1 MTISIG
7 ILAGMGPRSTAPF
20 IDMLIS
26 ECQSQYAACFDM
38 DFPRMHIISLPTPF
52 WPGERINDQAMIA
65 ALRSGVR
72 ELVQAGVSFI
82 AVPCNLAHNYF
93 SEMEQAAGDIPLLH
107 IAGSAAQQIP
117 QQVNIVTLLA
127 TEPTLEAGY
136 WQQKLR
142 AAGKQ
147 IFDTP
152 SLRSL
157 TTTLITCIKQ
167 QGYQSETVCGLWQ
180 QICGLMEENHSG
192 AVLVACTD
200 ISPLLDSGDYPF
212 VAIDSAASLAKD
224 VIRHYLQL
232 RQATGNPGG

>member
-1 MTISIG
+1 MTVSIG

-52 WPGERINDQAMIA
+52 WPGKQIDDQAMIA
-65 ALRSGVR
+65 ALRSGIN
-72 ELVQAGVSFI
+72 ELVRAGVSFI

-93 SEMEQAAGDIPLLH
+93 NEMEQAAGDIPLLH
-107 IAGSAAQQIP
+107 IAGSAVQQIP
-117 QQVNIVTLLA
+117 HQVNSVTLLA

-136 WQQKLR
+136 WQQKLQ

-147 IFDTP
+147 LFDTP
-152 SLRSL
+152 QLRKL
-157 TTTLITCIKQ
+157 TTTLFSTIKH
-167 QGYQSETVCGLWQ
+167 QGYQSDAGCELWHQITGL
-180 QICGLMEENHSG
+180 IAENNSG
-192 AVLVACTD
+192 AVLIACTD

-212 VAIDSAASLAKD
+212 VTVDSAASLAQD
-224 VIRHYLQL
+224 VIRHYLHL
-232 RQATGNPGG
+232 REITANSV

>member
-1 MTISIG
+1 MTFSIG

-52 WPGERINDQAMIA
+52 WPGQRIDDQAMIA
-65 ALRSGVR
+65 ALRSGVG
-72 ELVQAGVSFI
+72 ELVQAGVSFM

-107 IAGSAAQQIP
+107 IAGSAVQQIP
-117 QQVNIVTLLA
+117 QQVNLVTLLA

-136 WQQKLR
+136 WQEKLL

-147 IFDTP
+147 LYDTP
-152 SLRSL
+152 QLRRL
-157 TTTLITCIKQ
+157 TTRLITCIKQ
-167 QGYQSETVCGLWQ
+167 QGYQSAAVSELWQ
-180 QICGLMEENHSG
+180 QVTGLITENHSG

-200 ISPLLDSGDYPF
+200 ISPLLDSGEYPF
-212 VAIDSAASLAKD
+212 IAIDSAASLAKD

-232 RQATGNPGG
+232 RQAVENSA

>member
-26 ECQSQYAACFDM
+26 ECQSQYGACFDM

-52 WPGERINDQAMIA
+52 WPGQPVDDQAMIA
-65 ALRSGVR
+65 ALRSGVS

-107 IAGSAAQQIP
+107 IAASAVQQIP
-117 QQVNIVTLLA
+117 QQVNLVTLLA
-127 TEPTLEAGY
+127 TEPTLDAGY
-136 WQQKLR
+136 WQQKLL

-147 IFDTP
+147 LFDTP
-152 SLRSL
+152 QLRSL
-157 TTTLITCIKQ
+157 TTALITSIKQ
-167 QGYQSETVCGLWQ
+167 RGYQNETASRLWQ
-180 QICGLMEENHSG
+180 QITGLIAENRSG
-192 AVLVACTD
+192 AVLIACTD
-200 ISPLLDSGDYPF
+200 ISPLLDSDEYPF
-212 VAIDSAASLAKD
+212 VTIDSAASLAKD
-224 VIRHYLQL
+224 VVRRYQQL
-232 RQATGNPGG
+232 RQAAERTA